1 MRSVGV
7 QEKVNIKAVS
17 FDSTDVGFNTGWGG
31 ILNSVYRIMTS
42 LQDVWLVMRPRFRF
56 TKKN

>member
-1 MRSVGV
+1 VGV

-31 ILNSVYRIMTS
+31 ILNTVYRIMTS